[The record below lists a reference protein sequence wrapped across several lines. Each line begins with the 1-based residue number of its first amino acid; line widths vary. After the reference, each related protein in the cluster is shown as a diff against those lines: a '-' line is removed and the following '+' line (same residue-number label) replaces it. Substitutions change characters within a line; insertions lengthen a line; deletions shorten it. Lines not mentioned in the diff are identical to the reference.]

1 MAPPADPRFRRLLV
15 VDDEPGIR
23 KMMSLDLSADGYQVF
38 TAADGRQGLEVFQ
51 AERPDIV
58 LTDLKMPGMDGLE
71 LLRLIKAESPDTE
84 VIVITGHGDLEL
96 AIRSLQLNAGDFI
109 TKPINPDALDV
120 ALARAAQRLG
130 LKTELKAYTQ
140 DLEERVSQATA
151 KVLASERLAAVGQT
165 VASLAHSI
173 KNMLCGL
180 KGGLYMINQ
189 GLTKDQPD
197 RTVGGRQML
206 ERNLHRVDRL
216 VRDLLT
222 LSKPRQPERERVDPA
237 ELLSDAVSCM
247 RTQAEDQGVELLVE
261 PAPPDLPCL
270 ADRQAVLDSL
280 SNLISNAVDAAATVT
295 GGKVK
300 LRVYPSNGELVWE
313 VADNGPGLDRE
324 ARERIFEGFYS
335 SKGAAGTGL
344 GLMVTRKNAR
354 EHGGRVEY
362 ENLPQGGAAFRF
374 ILPRP
379 SAREI
384 KDAAGVSPAAMASGE
399 EGCSYDQV

>member
-1 MAPPADPRFRRLLV
+1 M
-15 VDDEPGIR
+15 
-23 KMMSLDLSADGYQVF
+23 
-38 TAADGRQGLEVFQ
+38 
-51 AERPDIV
+51 

-96 AIRSLQLNAGDFI
+96 AIRSLQLSAGDFI

-120 ALARAAQRLG
+120 ALARAAERLG
-130 LKTELKAYTQ
+130 LKAQLKAYTH

-180 KGGLYMINQ
+180 KGGMYMINQ
-189 GLTKDQPD
+189 GLSHDQPD
-197 RTVGGRQML
+197 RTAGGRQML

-222 LSKPRQPERERVDPA
+222 LSKPRRPERERVDPA

-247 RTQAEDQGVELLVE
+247 RTQAEDHGVDLVVE
-261 PAPPDLPCL
+261 PAAPGLACL
-270 ADRQAVLDSL
+270 ADRQAVMDSL

-295 GGKVK
+295 GGRVRLKVYENK
-300 LRVYPSNGELVWE
+300 GELVWE

-324 ARERIFEGFYS
+324 AQERIFEGFYS

-362 ENLPQGGAAFRF
+362 ENLPQAGAVFRF

-379 SAREI
+379 TTAEME
-384 KDAAGVSPAAMASGE
+384 DAAGLSHAGPASGE